1 MAGGRETPRQ
11 KMIGMMY
18 LVLTALLAMNVS
30 KEILNSFVV
39 INESLYK
46 SNEIFKDKNDLLL
59 VDFRAAKEKDP
70 KRFTPFYT
78 LAQEVN
84 KNADELNKYIEDLKK
99 HLVMATDDKES
110 AAADT
115 LVEHM
120 AGIDSKDNYDIPTH
134 IMIGSEPSHPKAA
147 TEEWSAL
154 MLKKKIENFRDVL
167 VSFLIGKDD
176 VGKNIFTESTQKQ
189 LEHKI
194 VKALELPAGVE
205 NGIKAEW
212 EIINFNGLPLAAV
225 ITNLSKIQTDINNVQ
240 ADMVGTL
247 LSEVKKRIGA
257 FDNLKAKVNAPSNYV
272 LLGDNYNAEI
282 MLVASSRTKDP
293 KIFLGEIDTTIKDE
307 FKNPLIGAGTELTDI
322 NGGSGQYLKKA
333 DQEGLQS
340 WSGVIQ
346 YDSEEGQ
353 KYFPFSGS
361 YIVAKPAAS
370 VSPDNLNVLYVG
382 IDNPISITSAGVTNK
397 DLVPS
402 INGNGA
408 TIKGADGKY
417 TIRVTGG
424 TTATVNVNARLN
436 GEIRNMGST
445 SFRIKYI
452 PSPVSQIVT
461 YTGSTTLKRSMIVA
475 AKGITPKADF
485 DFPVSY
491 EILSYDVF
499 AYVNGTPIAEPT
511 TGKYFSQKQ
520 LAIINNPRVNK
531 VSIENVRCKFPDG
544 RIAQIPGVNVKIQ

>member
-1 MAGGRETPRQ
+1 M
-11 KMIGMMY
+11 
-18 LVLTALLAMNVS
+18 
-30 KEILNSFVV
+30 
-39 INESLYK
+39 
-46 SNEIFKDKNDLLL
+46 
-59 VDFRAAKEKDP
+59 
-70 KRFTPFYT
+70 
-78 LAQEVN
+78 
-84 KNADELNKYIEDLKK
+84 
-99 HLVMATDDKES
+99 
-110 AAADT
+110 
-115 LVEHM
+115 
-120 AGIDSKDNYDIPTH
+120 
-134 IMIGSEPSHPKAA
+134 
-147 TEEWSAL
+147 
-154 MLKKKIENFRDVL
+154 
-167 VSFLIGKDD
+167 
-176 VGKNIFTESTQKQ
+176 
-189 LEHKI
+189 
-194 VKALELPAGVE
+194 
-205 NGIKAEW
+205 
-212 EIINFNGLPLAAV
+212 
-225 ITNLSKIQTDINNVQ
+225 
-240 ADMVGTL
+240 
-247 LSEVKKRIGA
+247 
-257 FDNLKAKVNAPSNYV
+257 
-272 LLGDNYNAEI
+272 
-282 MLVASSRTKDP
+282 
-293 KIFLGEIDTTIKDE
+293 
-307 FKNPLIGAGTELTDI
+307 
-322 NGGSGQYLKKA
+322 
-333 DQEGLQS
+333 
-340 WSGVIQ
+340 
-346 YDSEEGQ
+346 
-353 KYFPFSGS
+353 
-361 YIVAKPAAS
+361 
-370 VSPDNLNVLYVG
+370 YVG